1 MTTTSEKLQSMHNAL
16 SKEAIEKAKTRF
28 IEEAEADRGDSA
40 WDCLQPLLVAQS
52 HQEDVALT
60 LVELVGRGYL
70 SHERSL
76 EVLERIHEAHR
87 TNELL
92 LGLLGDALDAARDLD
107 MLNAPPPESEL
118 FATVVDKLGALT
130 AKARGADHEHILLT
144 GLATAARMMARQRD
158 QLAESAHRRLLE
170 LEPDVGYRHY
180 NYGLLLKTRGR
191 FREGM
196 AANQR
201 AASLAKEPSNATEWN
216 LGICATGAREGT
228 AALEVWK
235 RMEQKIEMGRFG
247 LPEGSYPSCKVRL
260 AERPL
265 ADRTADSDDPGLEE
279 TIWIERLSPCHGI
292 IRSVLYQRLGVDYG
306 DVVLIDGAPITY
318 HKYGDREVPVF
329 PHLATLV
336 HSNYQFFDFAGT
348 QDGEGRINGASEDLD
363 RDSVIYSHTENFSV
377 LCAGC
382 WRDQDIDHE
391 HGETEEK
398 HVVRGRIAAPP
409 DVAPSELLRQID
421 AAMAKRSPCR
431 IYSPD
436 LCAAAGLTERV
447 AFERRR
453 FDMLQQS

>member
-1 MTTTSEKLQSMHNAL
+1 MHNAL

-158 QLAESAHRRLLE
+158 HLAESAHRRLLE

>member
-1 MTTTSEKLQSMHNAL
+1 MHNAL

>member
-1 MTTTSEKLQSMHNAL
+1 MHNAL

-92 LGLLGDALDAARDLD
+92 LGLLGDALDAARDLG

-201 AASLAKEPSNATEWN
+201 AATLAKEPSNATEWN

-329 PHLATLV
+329 PHLATLLR
-336 HSNYQFFDFAGT
+336 SNYQFFDFAGT

-363 RDSVIYSHTENFSV
+363 RDSVIYSHSENFSV